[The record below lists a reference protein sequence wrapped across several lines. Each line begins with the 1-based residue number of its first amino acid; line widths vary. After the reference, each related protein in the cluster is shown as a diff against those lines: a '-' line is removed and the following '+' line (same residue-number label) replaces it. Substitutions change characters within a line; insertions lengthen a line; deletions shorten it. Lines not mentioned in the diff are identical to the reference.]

1 MTIYH
6 DPKLFQHA
14 DRDQP
19 RFSRPIHISFALK
32 VALDRLTNQAIA
44 ENLRVGDYGTA
55 DAIRKQ
61 ANLSWADV
69 VGIKEAA

>member
-19 RFSRPIHISFALK
+19 RFS
-32 VALDRLTNQAIA
+32 RLTNQAIA